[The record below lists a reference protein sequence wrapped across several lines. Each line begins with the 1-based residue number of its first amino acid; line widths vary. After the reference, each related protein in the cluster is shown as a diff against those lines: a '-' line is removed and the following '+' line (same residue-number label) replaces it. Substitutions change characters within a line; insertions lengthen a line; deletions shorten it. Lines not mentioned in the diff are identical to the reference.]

1 VSTVNTSG
9 IGVTLVLAMKV
20 VQQTVRGKKR
30 WLVDGTLNGKRKR
43 MYFNSKR
50 DAQLWSKAE
59 SNDTSHTAWW
69 LDLSNG
75 ERIDVIAAAN
85 RAKEDGFSLLSAVE
99 AHGVN
104 GRGQSFLKKCTLG
117 EVVGT
122 SGPDKRHKNHDK
134 QPKASGFIGAKAR
147 MGVKKHSLSTC
158 KSQIT
163 DFRDYIG
170 ADTQVA
176 NITPEMIESWID
188 EGGVRGNEWMS
199 TTKRS
204 NLARVRGFFA
214 WCTRKDYVSSNPALK
229 LENFIVTNY
238 EPVILKLDQVVQF
251 LEVTRKHDPALLTPA
266 ALNLFCGI
274 RPSEIRR
281 MAQGNISFA
290 DREVE
295 LKSRQ
300 TKTRHRRFV
309 DISDNCIEWLKL
321 GGKMPLANLNHR
333 WHALIIKAKAELGF
347 EKWPHDALRHSFCSY
362 YLAAHENAAKTAL
375 QAGHT
380 ETILF
385 KHYRKLVK
393 KEQAEKFWNIFPEEL
408 AA

>member
-1 VSTVNTSG
+1 MQVHKHVYG
-9 IGVTLVLAMKV
+9 
-20 VQQTVRGKKR
+20 GKQR
-30 WLVDGTLNGKRKR
+30 WLVEGRINGKRKR
-43 MYFNSKR
+43 KFFETKAQADGWKR
-50 DAQLWSKAE
+50 LQQKDV
-59 SNDTSHTAWW
+59 TSSVWW

-75 ERIDVIAAAN
+75 ERVDIMAAFN

-104 GRGQSFLKKCTLG
+104 GRGQSFLKKCTLD
-117 EVVGT
+117 EAVGT
-122 SGPDKRHKNHDK
+122 SGPDKRFKNHDN
-134 QPKASGFIGAKAR
+134 QPTASGFIAAKAR
-147 MGVKKHSLSTC
+147 MGVAKHSLSTC
-158 KSQIT
+158 KSQIN

-170 ADTQVA
+170 AETQVA

-188 EGGVRGNEWMS
+188 AGGVRGNEWKS
-199 TTKRS
+199 TTKRA

-214 WCTRKDYVSSNPALK
+214 WCIRKDYVSSNPALK
-229 LENFIVTNY
+229 LENFIVGNHQ
-238 EPVILKLDQVVQF
+238 PVILKLDQVVEF
-251 LEVTRKHDPALLTPA
+251 LEVTKKHDPALLTPA

-274 RPSEIRR
+274 RPSEVRR
-281 MAQGNISFA
+281 MTQGNISFT

-300 TKTRHRRFV
+300 TKTRNRRFV
-309 DISDNCIEWLKL
+309 DISDNCVEWLKL

-333 WHALIIKAKAELGF
+333 WHALIIEAKAALGF
-347 EKWPHDALRHSFCSY
+347 EKWPHDCLRHSFCSY

-393 KEQAEKFWNIFPEEL
+393 KEQAEKFWNIFPEKTEKL

>member
-1 VSTVNTSG
+1 
-9 IGVTLVLAMKV
+9 MKV
-20 VQQTVRGKKR
+20 VEPKKWKVNGEVRWVFDGKI
-30 WLVDGTLNGKRKR
+30 NGKRKR
-43 MYFNSKR
+43 EQFDTKKACELFIK
-50 DAQLWSKAE
+50 AQTKEPLIA
-59 SNDTSHTAWW
+59 AWW
-69 LDLSNG
+69 SELTVS
-75 ERIDVIAAAN
+75 ERVDIHASHN

-99 AHGVN
+99 AYGVN
-104 GRGQSFLKKCTLG
+104 GRGKSFLKKCTLG
-117 EVVGT
+117 EAVGT

-147 MGVKKHSLSTC
+147 MGVQKHSLSTC

-188 EGGVRGNEWMS
+188 EGGVRGKEWKS

-214 WCTRKDYVSSNPALK
+214 WCMRKDYVSSNSALK
-229 LENFIVTNY
+229 LENFIITNY

-251 LEVTRKHDPALLTPA
+251 LEITKKHDPALLTPA

-274 RPSEIRR
+274 RPSEVRR
-281 MAQGNISFA
+281 MTQGNISFA

-309 DISDNCIEWLKL
+309 DISDNCIEWLKI
-321 GGKMPLANLNHR
+321 GGKMPLANMNHR

-347 EKWPHDALRHSFCSY
+347 EKWPHDCLRHSFCSY